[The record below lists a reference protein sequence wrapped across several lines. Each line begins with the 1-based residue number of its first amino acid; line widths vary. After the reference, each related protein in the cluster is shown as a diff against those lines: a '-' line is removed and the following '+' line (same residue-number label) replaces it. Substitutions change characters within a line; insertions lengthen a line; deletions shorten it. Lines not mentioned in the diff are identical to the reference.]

1 MTGIVADDTSEVTQG
16 AGDTEGPVPAWLE
29 NLAALGWRVL
39 VIVALVVVAVY
50 LGSQIAN
57 VMAAIGLAILVA
69 VVLAPIVLKMRGGGR
84 SRSSAALRAW
94 LLSMGVGLGLLVLV
108 GVALVPYAVDILR
121 ELQAGQ
127 NEVETFVADLQLPTW
142 LSTFVT
148 DVIEKADGVSGDA
161 ISAAVGSA
169 ANLVGIVIIAVFLL
183 YFFLRDGDKA
193 WAWLFQW
200 VGDEKRERITTV
212 GDETLGRVGSYVR
225 GTTVLATI
233 SAVSSFV
240 FMLLLGTPVALPLA
254 LLTFV
259 AAYIPY
265 FGGAIAGIIIVLVT
279 WGAVDAT
286 ATLIMV
292 ALLLARFA
300 VVHVYVR
307 PRTFSQALTVHPALI
322 LIVLP
327 IGLQIAGLVGLVLA
341 VPITAVV
348 VSVAQGITDILA
360 PEKSPVL
367 PEIVPSWLDR
377 VAQWSWRALVGIAFV
392 ALLGLIMTTVP
403 LVVLPV
409 ILALIAASTVL
420 PLFDAVLRRGRSR
433 TVAAA
438 VAVGGATVAIFGVL
452 ALALSSLVEQAAG
465 IADTATS
472 AAGKINE
479 AAGGVLGVGT
489 DAIES
494 GTDSGVQV
502 ILDASAEIAG
512 LAVATILTVL
522 LTFYFLRDGRSMWT
536 GLMSHIPAD
545 AAGQLSEA
553 GSRAF
558 GVLGGYMV
566 GTAAISFVGAASQA
580 AIMWILGL
588 PLVMPL
594 FVLSFFG
601 GFIPYIGS
609 LLTTGLAFLV
619 AVQSGSPLDIA
630 IMGIWTL
637 VFNIV
642 QGNIVAPM
650 VYNRTTSIHPAI
662 VLACIPAASAI
673 SGVLGMFLV
682 VPVLGVVLTT
692 WRTVLRVIGSDD
704 DDFPGPPETNPDDPL
719 DPAIPAEVAAPELT

>member
-1 MTGIVADDTSEVTQG
+1 
-16 AGDTEGPVPAWLE
+16 
-29 NLAALGWRVL
+29 
-39 VIVALVVVAVY
+39 
-50 LGSQIAN
+50 
-57 VMAAIGLAILVA
+57 
-69 VVLAPIVLKMRGGGR
+69 MRDGGR

-94 LLSMGVGLGLLVLV
+94 LLAMGVGLALLVLV
-108 GVALVPYAVDILR
+108 AVALVPYAVDILR

-127 NEVETFVADLQLPTW
+127 DEVETFVADLQLPTW

-148 DVIEKADGVSGDA
+148 DVIEKAEGFSGDA

-200 VGDEKRERITTV
+200 VGEEKRERITTV
-212 GDETLGRVGSYVR
+212 GDETLGRVGNYVR

-233 SAVSSFV
+233 SAVSSLV
-240 FMLLLGTPVALPLA
+240 FMLILGTPVALPLA
-254 LLTFV
+254 LLAFV
-259 AAYIPY
+259 TAYIPY

-286 ATLIMV
+286 AALIMV
-292 ALLLARFA
+292 GLLLARFA

-307 PRTFSQALTVHPALI
+307 PRAYQPGPHGPPGTHPHRA
-322 LIVLP
+322 
-327 IGLQIAGLVGLVLA
+327 AGRTADRRVGRPRPGSPDHGRGRERGPRHHRHPGAREGAGPARHRAQLA
-341 VPITAVV
+341 RPRRPVELASPGGHRLRGPAG
-348 VSVAQGITDILA
+348 ADHDDRPAGGAAGHPGAHRRLHGLA
-360 PEKSPVL
+360 PVRCRPAPGTVTHGG
-367 PEIVPSWLDR
+367 R
-377 VAQWSWRALVGIAFV
+377 GGRRRWRRHRH
-392 ALLGLIMTTVP
+392 
-403 LVVLPV
+403 
-409 ILALIAASTVL
+409 
-420 PLFDAVLRRGRSR
+420 LRRARL
-433 TVAAA
+433 
-438 VAVGGATVAIFGVL
+438 GAGFARG
-452 ALALSSLVEQAAG
+452 AG
-465 IADTATS
+465 CRRRRYRHQRVPGS
-472 AAGKINE
+472 INE

-494 GTDSGVQV
+494 GTESGVQV
-502 ILDASAEIAG
+502 ILDASNEIAG
-512 LAVATILTVL
+512 LAVAVILTVL
-522 LTFYFLRDGRSMWT
+522 LTFYFLRDGGGMWT
-536 GLMSHIPAD
+536 RLMSHIPDD

-553 GSRAF
+553 GARAF

-580 AIMWILGL
+580 VIMWVLGL
-588 PLVMPL
+588 PLVMPI

-609 LLTTGLAFLV
+609 LLTTGLAFLI
-619 AVQSGSPLDIA
+619 AVQSGSTLDIV

-673 SGVLGMFLV
+673 SGILGMFLV

-692 WRTVLRVIGSDD
+692 WRTILRVIGSDD
-704 DDFPGPPETNPDDPL
+704 DDFPGPPETSPEDPG
-719 DPAIPAEVAAPELT
+719 DPAIPAEAAAPEPT